1 MSAWG
6 VRRACVATGAA
17 LAVVLA
23 ECTPAARELARGPA
37 GAGAPVALLEAL
49 AARFGPIQREPSFD
63 SLRPRLARA
72 ALVPSRVFD
81 DATAWTERG
90 ADRRE
95 VQLAGAVVA
104 GGYRIGVRP
113 AAPEPVVPGDYRGR
127 LRLRRIESGCF
138 EWRMDEELAVGGV
151 RPADLAAALT
161 ELLLQAQRVDSVAAR
176 AEIARAF
183 PRASAQL
190 GLLLALERVQTTR
203 EADGATRLEL
213 GVRLTPDGLAG
224 AAPHYAAFL
233 RRYAT
238 PMKMR
243 VVASDPSLGPWWT
256 LEASANLWLLRLRLR
271 GGSLAPLGGGDGHV
285 PARLDLTVD
294 YETKMGLFHV
304 GVQGLVAQLSLTRTP
319 AEQGFVARFAREPEW
334 RLPFL
339 VVPLLHASL
348 LYPFE
353 GEGSESGWWAREQ
366 PGGTTLLARRYR
378 ARVRE
383 SWLVRWMG
391 GLANG
396 AIDDFRL
403 GAEAE
408 ADRFQS
414 DCLLA
419 LRDDLRELQAR

>member
-1 MSAWG
+1 M
-6 VRRACVATGAA
+6 
-17 LAVVLA
+17 LAVALA
-23 ECTPAARELARGPA
+23 ECAPAARELARGPA
-37 GAGAPVALLEAL
+37 GAAAPAALLDAL

-63 SLRPRLARA
+63 SLRPKLARA

-81 DATAWTERG
+81 DASAWTARDEG
-90 ADRRE
+90 RRE
-95 VQLAGAVVA
+95 VQLAGAA
-104 GGYRIGVRP
+104 LPDGYRIGVRSV
-113 AAPEPVVPGDYRGR
+113 APDPVAPGDYRGR
-127 LRLRRIESGCF
+127 LQLRRIASGCF

-151 RPADLAAALT
+151 RPADLASAMT
-161 ELLLQAQRVDSVAAR
+161 QLLSQAERVDGVAAR
-176 AEIARAF
+176 AEIARTF
-183 PRASAQL
+183 PRVAARL
-190 GLLLALERVQTTR
+190 GLLLAIERLQATLEP
-203 EADGATRLEL
+203 DGATRLEL
-213 GVRLTPDGLAG
+213 AVRLTPDGLAG
-224 AAPHYAAFL
+224 VAPHYAAFL

-238 PMKMR
+238 PMKLR

-271 GGSLAPLGGGDGHV
+271 GGSLAPLDGRDGHV
-285 PARLDLTVD
+285 PAQLALTVA

-304 GVQGLVAQLSLTRTP
+304 GVHGLVAQLSLTRTP
-319 AEQGFVARFAREPEW
+319 AEQGFVARFVREPEW
-334 RLPFL
+334 QLPFL

-353 GEGSESGWWAREQ
+353 EEGSETGWSAREQ
-366 PGGTTLLARRYR
+366 TGGTTLLARRYR

-408 ADRFQS
+408 ADRFQR